1 MVKKKKHKLTF
12 QLDFNFFLLGISSS
26 ENDYRLSWEMNKI
39 LGISLRKG
47 TDHVIKKKEIE
58 QVFFVYT
65 FYDEEVY
72 LQYSLITNKS
82 ENGFLIEELR
92 NIDYFLQIH
101 GDLTDNQQ
109 QQIFSSVKNIK
120 GVTGVFKLD
129 INTLKSKN
137 KLIIE

>member
-26 ENDYRLSWEMNKI
+26 ENDYRLSWEMNKK
-39 LGISLRKG
+39 LELSLRKG
-47 TDHVIKKKEIE
+47 TDHVIKRKEIE
-58 QVFFVYT
+58 QSFLVYT

-72 LQYSLITNKS
+72 LQYFLIANKS

-109 QQIFSSVKNIK
+109 QQIISSVKTIK
-120 GVTGVFKLD
+120 GVFGVFKLD

>member
-1 MVKKKKHKLTF
+1 MNEKL
-12 QLDFNFFLLGISSS
+12 
-26 ENDYRLSWEMNKI
+26 E
-39 LGISLRKG
+39 ISLRKS

-58 QVFFVYT
+58 QVFLVYT

-72 LQYSLITNKS
+72 LQYSLIVNKS
-82 ENGFLIEELR
+82 EKGFLIEELR

-109 QQIFSSVKNIK
+109 QQIISSVKNIK
-120 GVTGVFKLD
+120 GVTGIFKLD

-137 KLIIE
+137 RLIIE

>member
-1 MVKKKKHKLTF
+1 MKKKKHKLTF
-12 QLDFNFFLLGISSS
+12 QPDFSFFLLGISSS

-58 QVFFVYT
+58 QVFLVYT

-72 LQYSLITNKS
+72 LQYSLIANKS
-82 ENGFLIEELR
+82 ENGFLIEELH
-92 NIDYFLQIH
+92 NIDYFMQIH
-101 GDLTDNQQ
+101 GDLSDNQK
-109 QQIFSSVKNIK
+109 QQITSAVKNIK

>member
-1 MVKKKKHKLTF
+1 MGKKKKHKLTF
-12 QLDFNFFLLGISSS
+12 QPDFSFFLLGISSS
-26 ENDYRLSWEMNKI
+26 ENDYRLSWKMNKK
-39 LGISLRKG
+39 LEISLQKG
-47 TDHVIKKKEIE
+47 TDHVIKRKEIE
-58 QVFFVYT
+58 QGFLVYT
-65 FYDEEVY
+65 FYNEEVY
-72 LQYSLITNKS
+72 LQYFLIANKS

-109 QQIFSSVKNIK
+109 QQIISSVKNIK
-120 GVTGVFKLD
+120 GVFGVFKLD

>member
-1 MVKKKKHKLTF
+1 MKKKKHKLTF

-26 ENDYRLSWEMNKI
+26 ENDYRLSWEMNKKLEI
-39 LGISLRKG
+39 CLRKG
-47 TDHVIKKKEIE
+47 TDHVIKRKEIE
-58 QVFFVYT
+58 QVFLVYT
-65 FYDEEVY
+65 FYNEAVY
-72 LQYSLITNKS
+72 LHYSLIANKS

-109 QQIFSSVKNIK
+109 QQIISSIKTIK
-120 GVTGVFKLD
+120 GVFGVFKLD

>member
-1 MVKKKKHKLTF
+1 LKKKKHKLTF
-12 QLDFNFFLLGISSS
+12 QPDFSFFLIGISSS
-26 ENDYRLSWEMNKI
+26 ENDYRLSWEINKI

-58 QVFFVYT
+58 QVFLVYT

-72 LQYSLITNKS
+72 LQYSLIANKS
-82 ENGFLIEELR
+82 ENGFLIEELH

-101 GDLTDNQQ
+101 GELSGNQK
-109 QQIFSSVKNIK
+109 QQIISSVKNIK

>member
-1 MVKKKKHKLTF
+1 MKKKKHKLTF
-12 QLDFNFFLLGISSS
+12 QPDFSFFLIGISSS
-26 ENDYRLSWEMNKI
+26 ENDYRLSWEINKI

-58 QVFFVYT
+58 QVFLVYT

-72 LQYSLITNKS
+72 LQYSLIANKS
-82 ENGFLIEELR
+82 ENGFLIEELH

-101 GDLTDNQQ
+101 GELSGNQK
-109 QQIFSSVKNIK
+109 QQIISSVKNIK

>member
-1 MVKKKKHKLTF
+1 LKKKKHKLTF

-26 ENDYRLSWEMNKI
+26 ENDYRLSWEMNKV
-39 LGISLRKG
+39 LEISLKKDS
-47 TDHVIKKKEIE
+47 DHVIKRKEIE
-58 QVFFVYT
+58 QVFLVYT
-65 FYDEEVY
+65 FHDEEVY
-72 LQYSLITNKS
+72 LQYSLIANKS

-101 GDLTDNQQ
+101 GDLSANQK
-109 QQIFSSVKNIK
+109 QQITSTVKNIK

>member
-1 MVKKKKHKLTF
+1 MKKKKHKLSF

-26 ENDYRLSWEMNKI
+26 ENDYRLSWEMNEK
-39 LGISLRKG
+39 LEISLRKS

-58 QVFFVYT
+58 QVFLVYT

-72 LQYSLITNKS
+72 LQYSLIVNKS
-82 ENGFLIEELR
+82 EKGFLIEELR

-101 GDLTDNQQ
+101 GDLSDNQK
-109 QQIFSSVKNIK
+109 QQIISSVKNIK
-120 GVTGVFKLD
+120 GVSGIFKLD

-137 KLIIE
+137 RLIIE

>member
-1 MVKKKKHKLTF
+1 MKKKIHKLTF

-26 ENDYRLSWEMNKI
+26 ENDYRLSWEMNKK
-39 LGISLRKG
+39 LKISLRKG
-47 TDHVIKKKEIE
+47 ADHVIKRKEIE
-58 QVFFVYT
+58 QVFLVYA
-65 FYDEEVY
+65 FSDEETY
-72 LQYSLITNKS
+72 LQYFLIANKS

-101 GDLTDNQQ
+101 GDITDKQQ
-109 QQIFSSVKNIK
+109 KQIISSVKNIK
-120 GVTGVFKLD
+120 GVIGIFKLD

>member
-1 MVKKKKHKLTF
+1 MKKKKHKLSF

-26 ENDYRLSWEMNKI
+26 ENDYRLSWEMNEK
-39 LGISLRKG
+39 LEISLRKS

-58 QVFFVYT
+58 QVFLVYT

-72 LQYSLITNKS
+72 LQYSLIVNKS
-82 ENGFLIEELR
+82 EKGFLIEELR

-109 QQIFSSVKNIK
+109 QQIISSVKNIK
-120 GVTGVFKLD
+120 GVTGIFKLD

-137 KLIIE
+137 RLIIE

>member
-1 MVKKKKHKLTF
+1 MNEKL
-12 QLDFNFFLLGISSS
+12 
-26 ENDYRLSWEMNKI
+26 E
-39 LGISLRKG
+39 ISLRKSN
-47 TDHVIKKKEIE
+47 DHVIIRKETE
-58 QVFFVYT
+58 QVFLVYT
-65 FYDEEVY
+65 FYDEEAY
-72 LQYSLITNKS
+72 LQYSLIANKS

-109 QQIFSSVKNIK
+109 QKIISSVKNIK